1 MSRTIQFQSQIDGDV
16 VEPFFAVD
24 LDFSPSVT
32 RTFYITVVRTG
43 EGNRYAID
51 DVEGYYLAVAKGNT
65 IILDQT
71 DSSNTGHPIALATS
85 IDGSTY
91 STGVTITG
99 SPGTTG
105 KLTWQVNATTPE
117 QLYYKCTAHSGMGG
131 TNGISIGS
139 AALRLW
145 TGYGETTIDGN
156 VYYGSADLGT
166 IGAVEQTEK
175 LEAKGVK
182 LSITGIP
189 SNIITEAMSQQ
200 YSGRQ
205 VIIYFGVLSNGQIS
219 LVPYKLFNG
228 FMNVM
233 SITQSGAQ
241 SSVTIDCENYLVNLK
256 RVSPIRYTDENQ
268 KALHP
273 NDNSLRFVTALQNK
287 EILWGIPYSQV
298 PLTVASRPPQSELDE
313 LLANIGNIYK

>member
-1 MSRTIQFQSQIDGDV
+1 MSRAISFQSEIDGDV

-32 RTFYITVVRTG
+32 RTFYITVLSTG

-51 DVEGYYLAVAKGNT
+51 DIEGYYLAVAKGNT
-65 IILDQT
+65 IILDQS

-85 IDGSTY
+85 IDGTTY

-105 KLTWQVNATTPE
+105 KLTWQVSASTPA
-117 QLYYKCTAHSGMGG
+117 QLYYKCTNHSGMGG
-131 TNGISIGS
+131 SEGITIRQS
-139 AALRLW
+139 ALRLW

-156 VYYGSADLGT
+156 IFSGSADLGT
-166 IGAVEQTEK
+166 IGSVEQTEK
-175 LEAKGVK
+175 LEAKGVR
-182 LSITGIP
+182 LAISGIP
-189 SNIITEAMSQQ
+189 SNIVTEAMSQV
-200 YSGRQ
+200 YFGRQ
-205 VIIYFGVLSNGQIS
+205 VIIYFGVLTNGQVS

-233 SITQSGAQ
+233 SITQSGD
-241 SSVTIDCENYLVNLK
+241 STSVTIDCENYLVNLK

-273 NDNSLRFVTALQNK
+273 TDNSLRFITALQNK
-287 EILWGIPYSQV
+287 EILWGVPYSQV
-298 PLTVASRPPQSELDE
+298 PLTVSSRPPQSELDE
-313 LLANIGNIYK
+313 ILSNIGRII